1 MAITKDTFTV
11 IAFIAWKHTG
21 PQVTISFEVNV
32 SSIRMGID
40 QDDMPSKALEA
51 WRCWEAKGE
60 LLVVRLI
67 GASVTEA
74 GRGRAAPIVDSWPR
88 AGRALS
94 NMLGGLESQ
103 PEGHACTL
111 VASNAGPETV
121 FSASL

>member
-11 IAFIAWKHTG
+11 IAFVAWKHTG

-51 WRCWEAKGE
+51 SHRGLGDRGGSRTCSANSG
-60 LLVVRLI
+60 LVAQGGSSTEQHARRL
-67 GASVTEA
+67 G
-74 GRGRAAPIVDSWPR
+74 
-88 AGRALS
+88 
-94 NMLGGLESQ
+94 SQ

-111 VASNAGPETV
+111 VASNAGPEPV
-121 FSASL
+121 YSASL